1 MFESVIHIQPHEN
14 RCLIWKSHSRNRM
27 LKGRKMQVFHI
38 YALTA
43 VLIFSMG
50 VLGLVAH
57 AHLLRKIVALNV
69 MAGGTFLFFISIA
82 NLNPEAV
89 DPVPQAM
96 VLTGIVVAIS
106 ATAFALCLVRLIYEK
121 TGTAELDDAGNCEE

>member
-1 MFESVIHIQPHEN
+1 
-14 RCLIWKSHSRNRM
+14 
-27 LKGRKMQVFHI
+27 MQVFYI

-43 VLIFSMG
+43 VLVFSIG

-57 AHLLRKIVALNV
+57 ANLLRKIVALNI

-82 NLNPEAV
+82 NLTPETV

-106 ATAFALCLVRLIYEK
+106 ATAFALCLVRRIYEK
-121 TGTAELDDAGNCEE
+121 TGSAELNDTGKCEE